1 MKKIKNIRSVERKSC
16 HVPVDP
22 RLGESERMR
31 TVDISREGLGL
42 ECDHPM
48 TVGQEVAVRMDL
60 SARGD
65 SVLVWGKVRW
75 VRRLPGSGSYRLGI
89 GFTEYVPNSSPTR
102 LRKYLDSV
110 RS

>member
-1 MKKIKNIRSVERKSC
+1 MKKIKDIRAVERKSC
-16 HVPVDP
+16 CVPVDP
-22 RLGESERMR
+22 RQGEGDRMR

-48 TVGQEVAVRMDL
+48 PVGQEIAVRMDL

-65 SVLVWGKVRW
+65 SVMVWGQVRW
-75 VRRLPGSGSYRLGI
+75 VKRLPDSNTYRLGI
-89 GFTEYVPNSSPTR
+89 GFTEYVPGGTPAR